1 MKEPPHPLLAG
12 GKVRHVGDP
21 VAMVIADSVEAAR
34 SAAVGRRVG
43 HRAHHRGGRGRRPHL
58 DMRRRRNGSGTNGA
72 LRLAAVS
79 FQSRLQYPSLNK
91 NETATGRVVLD
102 CNLVRSV
109 LQPAKRSLRDT
120 LPARWAGLP
129 TVPQVNF
136 PASGV
141 GPSKA
146 GSSRRSNISSVSASA
161 TKSLRA
167 PSAVSSPSRKS
178 APVR

>member
-1 MKEPPHPLLAG
+1 MSATLSRYSKRPIAIITPFSTSSSSRTAFWR
-12 GKVRHVGDP
+12 RHW
-21 VAMVIADSVEAAR
+21 R
-34 SAAVGRRVG
+34 SLPREI
-43 HRAHHRGGRGRRPHL
+43 RPNQ
-58 DMRRRRNGSGTNGA
+58 RPRA
-72 LRLAAVS
+72 LRLAVVS
-79 FQSRLQYPSLNK
+79 FQSRLQYLSLNK

-109 LQPAKRSLRDT
+109 LQPAKRNLHDT

-141 GPSKA
+141 GPSMA
-146 GSSRRSNISSVSASA
+146 GSRRRSNISSVSASA